1 MTTESKCPVMNGAKK
16 DTASRA
22 RSNRDWW
29 PNQLNLE
36 ILHQNSPLSNPLGK
50 GFNYAEE
57 FKKLDLDAL
66 KKDIEAV
73 MTTSQDWWPADYGHY
88 GPLFIRMAWHSAG
101 TYRISDGRG
110 GAASGTQRFAPLN
123 SWPDNAS
130 LDKAR
135 RLLWPIKQKYGRK
148 LSWADLMI
156 FAGNCALESMGF
168 KTFGFAGG
176 REDIW
181 EPEADINWGAEI
193 EWLGA
198 ERYDDDRQLQKP
210 YGAVQMGL
218 IYVNPE
224 GPEGKPDPLAAATDI
239 RETFG
244 RMAMNDEETAALIV
258 GGHSFGKTHGAG
270 DDDLVGPEPEAAP
283 IEQQG
288 LGWKCAFASGK
299 AGDSVTSGLEVVWTA
314 TPTKWGNGFLEN
326 LYGYEWEL
334 TKSPAGAWQFVAKD
348 GAGAGTIPDPFGG
361 PGRAPTM
368 LVTDISLRVDPIYGQ
383 LTRRWLDHPEEL
395 SEAFAK
401 AWYKLLHRD
410 LGPISRYLGPW
421 IAEPQL
427 WQDPVPAVDHKLID
441 EQDIAALKS
450 KVAESGLSVTQLVN
464 TAWSSA
470 ASFRSTD
477 KRGGANGARI
487 SLEPQKNWEVNEPAE
502 LAKVLPALAKI
513 QQDFNGSASGGKK
526 VSLADLI
533 VLAGSAAVEKAAKDA
548 GVEITVPFTPGRTDA
563 SQDNTDVE
571 SFAVLE
577 PRADGFR
584 NYVRAGEKAPL
595 EQLLLERAYLLG
607 TTAPELTVLVGGL
620 RALGANHGGSKHGV
634 FTDKPGVLTN
644 DFFVNLLD
652 MSTDWKPSESAENVY
667 EGVDRASGKAKW
679 TATANDLVFGSH
691 SVLRAVAE
699 VYAQADAK
707 EKFVKD
713 FAAAWAK
720 VMNNDRFDLA

>member
-1 MTTESKCPVMNGAKK
+1 
-16 DTASRA
+16 
-22 RSNRDWW
+22 
-29 PNQLNLE
+29 
-36 ILHQNSPLSNPLGK
+36 
-50 GFNYAEE
+50 
-57 FKKLDLDAL
+57 
-66 KKDIEAV
+66 
-73 MTTSQDWWPADYGHY
+73 
-88 GPLFIRMAWHSAG
+88 
-101 TYRISDGRG
+101 
-110 GAASGTQRFAPLN
+110 
-123 SWPDNAS
+123 
-130 LDKAR
+130 
-135 RLLWPIKQKYGRK
+135 
-148 LSWADLMI
+148 
-156 FAGNCALESMGF
+156 MGF
-168 KTFGFAGG
+168 KTFGFGFG
-176 REDIW
+176 RPDIW
-181 EPEADINWGAEI
+181 EAEEI
-193 EWLGA
+193 FFGEEDEWLGTGKRYSG
-198 ERYDDDRQLQKP
+198 ERDLAQP
-210 YGAVQMGL
+210 FGATTMGL

-270 DDDLVGPEPEAAP
+270 DGDLVGPEPEGAP

-383 LTRRWLDHPEEL
+383 LTRRWRDHPEEM

-441 EQDIAALKS
+441 EQDIAALKT

-487 SLEPQKNWEVNEPAE
+487 SLEPQKDWEVNEPAE